1 MRRAT
6 GLAIILFIAA
16 LAPAAQAQ
24 KERKTP
30 YWASISAS
38 AALMRT
44 GPAKTYPAKWLYRRA
59 DLPIKVLEVYPNWR
73 RIQDPTGEVGWMLVN
88 LLSETRTALVIGE
101 APRPM
106 HEAANEGSKVR
117 YLAAPGVVG
126 RISNCASNWCELE
139 VSGRRGFISADHIWG
154 TDPGEI
160 VE

>member
-6 GLAIILFIAA
+6 AFVLILLTTAVT
-16 LAPAAQAQ
+16 PAAKAQ
-24 KERKTP
+24 EERKTP

-38 AALMRT
+38 EALMRT

-73 RIQDPTGEVGWMLVN
+73 KIQDPGGEVGWMLVN
-88 LLSETRTALVIGE
+88 LLSDTRTALVTGDE
-101 APRPM
+101 PRPM
-106 HEAANEGSKVR
+106 HEAADNASKVR

-126 RISNCASNWCELE
+126 RISNCAANWCEME
-139 VSGRRGFISADHIWG
+139 VSGRRGFISTDHIWG
-154 TDPGEI
+154 TNPGET